1 MENKIKIRAVAEN
14 MSVVTDY
21 LTECLEKKGIPEK
34 HIYALNIAADEIF
47 SNIAKYGFPHEAGD
61 VDILVDVGEEG
72 VRMTFSDTGIPFDPL
87 EIPDPD
93 TTLSAAERDPGG
105 LGIFMV
111 KKLMDKTEY
120 RYENGRNVMSVFKNT
135 VTVTDNPE
143 KTT

>member
-47 SNIAKYGFPHEAGD
+47 SNIAKYGFTHEAGE
-61 VDILVDVGEEG
+61 VDILVETGESG
-72 VRMTFSDTGIPFDPL
+72 VRLTFTDSGRPFNPL
-87 EIPDPD
+87 EADDPD
-93 TTLSAAERDPGG
+93 ITKKAEEREPGG

-135 VTVTDNPE
+135 VTVKDNQE